1 MGHKNHP
8 LRTSDHTTMALSA
21 NRDTQLWRN
30 PLHRTSH
37 HHQLSTASP
46 PDLGE
51 DGLNAYQVL
60 EVSETS
66 SSAEIK
72 ASFRRLAKETHP
84 DLSGSRGVPGD
95 AASRRFLRVLAAYE
109 ILSDSKKR
117 AHYDS
122 FLLSRIRNQS
132 VEGVVTHKFY
142 SSVAITEDQE
152 VVEWLGW
159 YRFAIKEIALH
170 DKVAEGTGYLN
181 TIENEF
187 YAAIR
192 MAYYGPFVESMDLLP
207 DCFEAEERSACETAE
222 VLHLVS
228 GRDLFGIVR
237 LVDRVPELPN
247 VRFEQLSSSD
257 CVGSVEHSQSPVFP
271 SSKQQVKYQTDFVSD
286 VYGNL
291 ELHISG
297 RVVATATRTPP
308 KRLCH
313 GNDKTGSQDLIHVFL
328 SSSRDYSQSL
338 SASEAGSRILLGT
351 ISGLGTSADEGSCFV
366 CDRSG
371 TKTHVILKHR
381 TLLVKHMHWYPVG
394 GEVSA
399 CECRCRRAQL
409 PPSKFWLFEPRCG
422 MHDIGGWYVETF
434 GRDTK
439 GRTVPSQRRWDG
451 FYAVEQTE
459 KRLHP
464 AVYLLALAYRTLDLE
479 DTKRKQQ
486 TVRDFIK
493 PKLSNMLRWCKK
505 IL

>member
-1 MGHKNHP
+1 
-8 LRTSDHTTMALSA
+8 MALSA
-21 NRDTQLWRN
+21 NRHTQLWRN

-122 FLLSRIRNQS
+122 FLLSRIRNKS
-132 VEGVVTHKFY
+132 VEGVVMHKYY

-152 VVEWLGW
+152 VVEWLRW
-159 YRFAIKEIALH
+159 YRFAIKEIVLH

-207 DCFEAEERSACETAE
+207 DCFEAEERSA
-222 VLHLVS
+222 
-228 GRDLFGIVR
+228 F
-237 LVDRVPELPN
+237 DRVPELPN
-247 VRFEQLSSSD
+247 LRFEQLSSSD
-257 CVGSVEHSQSPVFP
+257 CVSSVEHSQPPVFP

-308 KRLCH
+308 KRLGH
-313 GNDKTGSQDLIHVFL
+313 GNDKTGSQDHIHVFL

-371 TKTHVILKHR
+371 TKTH
-381 TLLVKHMHWYPVG
+381 VKHMHWYPVG

-459 KRLHP
+459 KLEFRAAELCGKMEGEEAPIWQCDERGAPGEYGEGIYPFFSVSAERVLAEKLPRWRDLLSADP
-464 AVYLLALAYRTLDLE
+464 ASV
-479 DTKRKQQ
+479 
-486 TVRDFIK
+486 
-493 PKLSNMLRWCKK
+493 
-505 IL
+505 